1 MIARILDTEAPATQL
16 FTTNQGRGC
25 VTVNCELL
33 TRSCQK
39 VKNYKPFSTAY
50 CKCVVRLVVHGS
62 YIPRKT
68 RLSHVYLVTMAP
80 LRIPQIDL
88 QSLLEQQ
95 NPHIDLRL
103 EAYDASTREFLKA
116 VSNYKT
122 RAIAA
127 ISERRA
133 QQAAEKKKVL
143 EKCQA
148 VEAETNQCKLRE
160 LELVAGMFVFP

>member
-1 MIARILDTEAPATQL
+1 
-16 FTTNQGRGC
+16 
-25 VTVNCELL
+25 
-33 TRSCQK
+33 
-39 VKNYKPFSTAY
+39 
-50 CKCVVRLVVHGS
+50 
-62 YIPRKT
+62 
-68 RLSHVYLVTMAP
+68 MAP

-143 EKCQA
+143 EKSQA

-160 LELVAGMFVFP
+160 LELVAGILFSRDMTRLVGTKRVLSYFRVGP